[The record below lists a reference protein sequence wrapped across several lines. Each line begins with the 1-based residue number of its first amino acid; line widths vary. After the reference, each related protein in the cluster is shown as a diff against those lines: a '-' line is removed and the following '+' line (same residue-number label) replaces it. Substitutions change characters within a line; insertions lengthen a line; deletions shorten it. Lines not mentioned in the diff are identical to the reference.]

1 MSNIDDI
8 NNQKNITKDYIDLKL
23 LFLSIERN
31 KYLVFIFTFLS
42 ILFSLFIGF
51 SQKKVWKGEFQIV
64 IDSDPTQLGLLSSV
78 DSRLLQFSGLNKNK
92 KLETEVGILNSPSVL
107 MNVFNF
113 VKTKK
118 SLGIKNESLRFKQWK
133 ESNLNINLKERTSI
147 LGITYKDT
155 DKDLILPV
163 LNKISKEYQTYSGN
177 KRLRQIELGIN
188 FFENQIKIY
197 KSKSRDSLNA
207 AQTFAMDND
216 LSMKDYYLD
225 NFDFNKDE
233 KSQKNT
239 LPLVNPRID
248 IGNKIK
254 ILDRK
259 LKLIKEVQGNSEKIV
274 YIASTIPVIRQD
286 ELFEKLNEIDLD
298 ISKLRVSFREKD
310 NSIKEKLIEKKLLI
324 SLLKKQIEGY
334 LDSER
339 KNLLATL
346 NSIERPRD
354 ILIKYN
360 ELVRNSIK
368 DTAVL
373 NSLEDDYRKVLL
385 EKARLEDPWQLIT
398 KPTLYPYYVSP
409 KKKRILFF
417 GTFTGIISGILASL
431 INDKLKEVIYSIEEL
446 EIFEKLNILA
456 TLSSNEDE
464 DFEENIHLLA
474 KGPLSNIKKEISFL
488 TVGEI
493 EESFLMKIKKSLVNF
508 SQIGKNIFTSNLLE
522 AIKLEN
528 IVLIIELGNI
538 KKSEIKN
545 IYKKLALHKNN
556 IHGCIVIKND

>member
-446 EIFEKLNILA
+446 EIFEKLNILT

>member
-1 MSNIDDI
+1 
-8 NNQKNITKDYIDLKL
+8 
-23 LFLSIERN
+23 
-31 KYLVFIFTFLS
+31 
-42 ILFSLFIGF
+42 
-51 SQKKVWKGEFQIV
+51 
-64 IDSDPTQLGLLSSV
+64 
-78 DSRLLQFSGLNKNK
+78 
-92 KLETEVGILNSPSVL
+92 
-107 MNVFNF
+107 
-113 VKTKK
+113 
-118 SLGIKNESLRFKQWK
+118 
-133 ESNLNINLKERTSI
+133 
-147 LGITYKDT
+147 
-155 DKDLILPV
+155 
-163 LNKISKEYQTYSGN
+163 
-177 KRLRQIELGIN
+177 
-188 FFENQIKIY
+188 
-197 KSKSRDSLNA
+197 
-207 AQTFAMDND
+207 
-216 LSMKDYYLD
+216 
-225 NFDFNKDE
+225 
-233 KSQKNT
+233 
-239 LPLVNPRID
+239 
-248 IGNKIK
+248 K

-508 SQIGKNIFTSNLLE
+508 SQIGKNI
-522 AIKLEN
+522 
-528 IVLIIELGNI
+528 
-538 KKSEIKN
+538 
-545 IYKKLALHKNN
+545 
-556 IHGCIVIKND
+556 